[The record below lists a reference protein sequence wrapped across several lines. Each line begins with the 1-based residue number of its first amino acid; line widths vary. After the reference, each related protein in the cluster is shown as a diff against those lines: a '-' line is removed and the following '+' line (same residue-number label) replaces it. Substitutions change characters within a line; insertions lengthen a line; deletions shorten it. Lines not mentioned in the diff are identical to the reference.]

1 MTHML
6 IRRAAVTSG
15 IAFATA
21 ASMVALGGGASA
33 AQQVPPGSLGT
44 ITTLAPSS
52 GVAATAPTVTSSG
65 PCDGKNADGTTNP
78 DQNTIAVILFS
89 PSLTATRPN
98 GQAVQA
104 STASFSKTGPMSVPF
119 GQTFTDAYRQA
130 GATIAPNER
139 VRIEMRCI
147 DGFNTKGG
155 TFEGSVLF
163 NGDASRYT
171 FDTPDPVTP
180 PPNALPEV
188 PLAALLPVVGLGA
201 AGVLVAR
208 RRRAASV

>member
-1 MTHML
+1 MSTL
-6 IRRAAVTSG
+6 LRTS
-15 IAFATA
+15 ARVAATA
-21 ASMVALGGGASA
+21 VVATTMGTLFLPSASA
-33 AQQVPPGSLGT
+33 AQQVPAGTLGVV
-44 ITTLAPSS
+44 AAMNPSS
-52 GVAATAPTVTSSG
+52 GVAATPPTVTSSG